1 MKAAIKNGEIVKEYP
16 TEIINPKICSERTL
30 KQIQEILYKVVHEGL
45 AAPAGSKQFAVS
57 GKTGTAQEN
66 KKRPNHALFISY
78 APYDNPQIAMAVSIP
93 NGYSGS
99 QASELTAKVLNLYFG
114 LE

>member
-1 MKAAIKNGEIVKEYP
+1 MNILTFYNAIANNGVMVRPKFVKAAIKNGEIVKEYP

-57 GKTGTAQEN
+57 
-66 KKRPNHALFISY
+66 
-78 APYDNPQIAMAVSIP
+78 
-93 NGYSGS
+93 
-99 QASELTAKVLNLYFG
+99 
-114 LE
+114 

>member
-1 MKAAIKNGEIVKEYP
+1 MVRPKFVKAAIKNGEIVKEYP

-57 GKTGTAQEN
+57 GKLV
-66 KKRPNHALFISY
+66 RHRSH
-78 APYDNPQIAMAVSIP
+78 
-93 NGYSGS
+93 
-99 QASELTAKVLNLYFG
+99 KVPPDINRDG
-114 LE
+114 